1 MVIIQTAFK
10 NGSVLKRKQIQYALT
25 KLDYYKSAIDALYGP
40 GTEKALTIFAKA
52 KGLNVNKP
60 EKVFQSVLRA

>member
-10 NGSVLKRKQIQYALT
+10 NESVLKRKQIQYALT

-40 GTEKALTIFAKA
+40 GTEKALTNVAKA
-52 KGLNVNKP
+52 KGLNINKP